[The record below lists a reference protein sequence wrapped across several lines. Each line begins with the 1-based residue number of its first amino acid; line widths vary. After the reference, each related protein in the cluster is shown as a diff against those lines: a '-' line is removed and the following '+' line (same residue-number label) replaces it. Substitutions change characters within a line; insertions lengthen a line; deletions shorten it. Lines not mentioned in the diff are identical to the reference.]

1 MDCASE
7 RSPLEKRDQ
16 GHETLLI
23 VEDEPLMVRLLE
35 RFFSRHGYKVLVAAD
50 GEQAIE
56 VYCRYKLH
64 IDAVLLDARLPK
76 TTGEEVFR
84 RMKDENPAVRQ
95 PHRDVGFTAHDT
107 RRQRSRDYEALV
119 DAWIDRGVGEG
130 VNARQV
136 RIHNSANGHGET
148 DTTAIMGGGP
158 RIDKR

>member
-64 IDAVLLDARLPK
+64 IDAVLLMS
-76 TTGEEVFR
+76 VFPR
-84 RMKDENPAVRQ
+84 PRVK
-95 PHRDVGFTAHDT
+95 
-107 RRQRSRDYEALV
+107 RSFER
-119 DAWIDRGVGEG
+119 
-130 VNARQV
+130 
-136 RIHNSANGHGET
+136 
-148 DTTAIMGGGP
+148 
-158 RIDKR
+158 

>member
-84 RMKDENPAVRQ
+84 RMKDENPAVR
-95 PHRDVGFTAHDT
+95 VVMASGFLEPKVKSEMTLAGVK
-107 RRQRSRDYEALV
+107 RFVNKPYMLGELLEVFRSLFDNEPRNREL
-119 DAWIDRGVGEG
+119 DA
-130 VNARQV
+130 
-136 RIHNSANGHGET
+136 NSQ
-148 DTTAIMGGGP
+148 
-158 RIDKR
+158 